1 MVNMTKMQ
9 NLADYL
15 NNHFYDAFS
24 SYEIDYISKATD
36 VLTPDDDAT
45 PVDLCWYWAKSD
57 KTPDFSFITQIM
69 LLCVVCFQSED
80 GSIIFDESCFSKG
93 VCIS

>member
-1 MVNMTKMQ
+1 MTKMQ

-24 SYEIDYISKATD
+24 SYEVDYISKATD

-57 KTPDFSFITQIM
+57 KTPDFSFITQVMI
-69 LLCVVCFQSED
+69 LCVVCFQSED
-80 GSIIFDESCFSKG
+80 GSIIFDESYFSKG